1 MVRSSA
7 RAPSLLPTCH
17 RSASPSEIPRAS
29 FDNLNPAKSPPM
41 SDPSPRKGKI
51 IVFGILF
58 WYPLA
63 GVTFQFLH
71 YLIGLRRLGYD
82 PFYLED
88 SGRWIYDPRLND
100 LSPDV
105 TGNVEAVLPAL
116 KQHGFGDRWAF
127 RGNYPD
133 GQCYGMTEPQI
144 LQLYQDADAFLNV
157 TGAQEI
163 REEHLACQRR
173 IYVESDPF
181 ASGQS
186 GEG

>member
-1 MVRSSA
+1 MA
-7 RAPSLLPTCH
+7 RTK
-17 RSASPSEIPRAS
+17 
-29 FDNLNPAKSPPM
+29 PAK
-41 SDPSPRKGKI
+41 GKV

-105 TGNVEAVLPAL
+105 TGNLEAVLPAL

-157 TGAQEI
+157 TGAQDI
-163 REEHLACQRR
+163 REEHLA
-173 IYVESDPF
+173 
-181 ASGQS
+181 
-186 GEG
+186 